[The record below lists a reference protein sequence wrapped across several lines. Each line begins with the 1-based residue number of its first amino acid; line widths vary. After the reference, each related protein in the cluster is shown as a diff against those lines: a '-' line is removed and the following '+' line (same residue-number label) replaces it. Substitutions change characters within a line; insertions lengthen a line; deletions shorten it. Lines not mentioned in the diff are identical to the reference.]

1 MKIVALLLAFILIG
15 CTGDR
20 LRASTKCDD
29 VSAVMSNPSAT
40 RDQVAAWVGTT
51 GALAHDGVALSDPLA
66 QATPQATLP
75 GHAKR
80 MHHDAALAI
89 VGLPCAE
96 CRYRS
101 DACSKIRRNDL
112 GT

>member
-1 MKIVALLLAFILIG
+1 VDRVKVYKIIR
-15 CTGDR
+15 TT
-20 LRASTKCDD
+20 STD
-29 VSAVMSNPSAT
+29 
-40 RDQVAAWVGTT
+40 
-51 GALAHDGVALSDPLA
+51 ALSAPLA
-66 QATPQATLP
+66 RATPQAICY
-75 GHAKR
+75 GRAKR
-80 MHHDAALAI
+80 VRHDAALTI